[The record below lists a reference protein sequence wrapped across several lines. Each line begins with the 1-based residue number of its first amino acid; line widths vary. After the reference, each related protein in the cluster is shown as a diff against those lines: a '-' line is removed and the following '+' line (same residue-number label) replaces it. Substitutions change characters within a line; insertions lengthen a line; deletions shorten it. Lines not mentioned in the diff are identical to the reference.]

1 MYSWEMTEGSSIKWR
16 QLKPEEMYCLGG
28 GQWLTRVCSEHHNRT
43 VQSSCHDRVCLLY
56 QEKNEC
62 LSQTEFPVCV
72 PDNSWPE
79 PGRSLTVFLLFVFL
93 FLHTSSEFL
102 SHALQVIGCS
112 NFSHHW
118 KPNFYGW
125 LVRLLLQNRLG
136 DRVTKSMT
144 PLLGSTNVEVLII
157 YRWPSQTTQHEPRL
171 SAEILEVFSTM
182 FELQAQAEAETCS
195 QEKYDCGSQNH

>member
-112 NFSHHW
+112 QLLFPSLKAQFLWLTRQATSTEPSRRQSYKKHDATPGKYQRWSLNYLQVAQSDYSTRTAAVGWDFGGF
-118 KPNFYGW
+118 FYYVW
-125 LVRLLLQNRLG
+125 A
-136 DRVTKSMT
+136 
-144 PLLGSTNVEVLII
+144 PGSSRGGN
-157 YRWPSQTTQHEPRL
+157 
-171 SAEILEVFSTM
+171 M
-182 FELQAQAEAETCS
+182 
-195 QEKYDCGSQNH
+195 